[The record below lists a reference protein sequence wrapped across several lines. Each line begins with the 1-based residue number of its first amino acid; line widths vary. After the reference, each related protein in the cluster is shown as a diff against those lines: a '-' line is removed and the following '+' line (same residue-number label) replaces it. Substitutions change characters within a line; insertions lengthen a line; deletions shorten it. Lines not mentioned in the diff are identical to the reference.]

1 MAQAK
6 PLHFV
11 VMVGS
16 LRKGSFN
23 AAIARALPAL
33 APEGVTIEPLP
44 SVAEFPLYDHD
55 LQLQGFPPV
64 VTRAAD
70 MIRKADGVI
79 VVTPE
84 YNHSIPGVLKN
95 AIDWISRLPDQ
106 PFAGKPIAL
115 ETSSPSLFGGL
126 RAQLH
131 LRHMFVYLDGRVL
144 NKPEV
149 IIPQV
154 NTKIDAATGELT
166 DPATRGFIADQ
177 LTAFAAFARLTGKSA
192 PTPLPRSRSAAHESL
207 AHPDEFDQ
215 RQGRQHCGG

>member
-1 MAQAK
+1 MAEDQ
-6 PLHFV
+6 PLNFV

-33 APEGVTIEPLP
+33 APDGVTIEPLP
-44 SVAEFPLYDHD
+44 SVGEFPLYNHD
-55 LQLQGFPPV
+55 LQDNGFPPI
-64 VTRAAD
+64 VTSTVAA
-70 MIRKADGVI
+70 IRKADGI
-79 VVTPE
+79 IIVTPE

-95 AIDWISRLPDQ
+95 AIDWISRLPNQ

-115 ETSSPSLFGGL
+115 ESSSPSLFGGL

-131 LRHMFVYLDGRVL
+131 LRHVFVYLDGRVL

-149 IIPQV
+149 IISQV

-166 DPATRGFIADQ
+166 DPATRGFIVDQ
-177 LTAFAAFARLTGKSA
+177 LKAFADFARG
-192 PTPLPRSRSAAHESL
+192 
-207 AHPDEFDQ
+207 
-215 RQGRQHCGG
+215 

>member
-1 MAQAK
+1 MADEA

-11 VMVGS
+11 VMLGS

-33 APEGVTIEPLP
+33 APDGVTIEPLP
-44 SVAEFPLYDHD
+44 SVGEFPLYNYE
-55 LQLQGFPPV
+55 LQEKGFPPI
-64 VTRAAD
+64 VTRTAEA
-70 MIRKADGVI
+70 IAKADGLI

-95 AIDWISRLPDQ
+95 AIDWLSRLPNQ
-106 PFAGKPIAL
+106 PFAGKPVAL
-115 ETSSPSLFGGL
+115 ESSSPSLFGGL

-154 NTKIDAATGELT
+154 NTKVDPTTGELT

-177 LTAFAAFARLTGKSA
+177 LNALAAFARSQA
-192 PTPLPRSRSAAHESL
+192 IPS
-207 AHPDEFDQ
+207 
-215 RQGRQHCGG
+215 GGA

>member
-1 MAQAK
+1 MAQEA

-23 AAIARALPAL
+23 AAIVSALPAL
-33 APEGVTIEPLP
+33 APDGVKIEPLP
-44 SVAEFPLYDHD
+44 SVGEFPLYNHD
-55 LQLQGFPPV
+55 VQNEGFPPIV
-64 VTRAAD
+64 ARTAEA
-70 MIRKADGVI
+70 IRKADGVI

-149 IIPQV
+149 IVAQV

-166 DPATRGFIADQ
+166 DPATRGFIVDQ
-177 LTAFAAFARLTGKSA
+177 LKALADFARRG
-192 PTPLPRSRSAAHESL
+192 
-207 AHPDEFDQ
+207 
-215 RQGRQHCGG
+215 

>member
-1 MAQAK
+1 MAQEA
-6 PLHFV
+6 PLHFA

-16 LRKGSFN
+16 LRMASFN

-44 SVAEFPLYDHD
+44 SVGEFPLYNHD
-55 LQLQGFPPV
+55 VQDKRFPLI
-64 VTRAAD
+64 VTSTAD
-70 MIRKADGVI
+70 AIRKADGVI
-79 VVTPE
+79 IVTPE

-95 AIDWISRLPDQ
+95 AIDWISRLPNQ

-115 ETSSPSLFGGL
+115 ESSSPSLFGGI

-131 LRHMFVYLDGRVL
+131 LRHVFVYLDGRVL

-149 IIPQV
+149 LIPQV
-154 NTKIDAATGELT
+154 NTKIDAASVELT

-177 LTAFAAFARLTGKSA
+177 LKAFAAFVHG
-192 PTPLPRSRSAAHESL
+192 
-207 AHPDEFDQ
+207 
-215 RQGRQHCGG
+215 

>member
-1 MAQAK
+1 MAQEK

-23 AAIARALPAL
+23 AAIARTLPAL

-44 SVAEFPLYDHD
+44 SVGEFPLYNHD
-55 LQLQGFPPV
+55 VQDNGFPPI
-64 VTRAAD
+64 VTATAEA
-70 MIRKADGVI
+70 IRKADGVI
-79 VVTPE
+79 IVTPE

-95 AIDWISRLPDQ
+95 AIDWISRSPNQ

-115 ETSSPSLFGGL
+115 ESASTGLYGGV

-131 LRHMFVYLDGRVL
+131 LRHVFVYLDGRLL

-149 IIPQV
+149 IVPQV
-154 NTKIDAATGELT
+154 NTKIDPATGELT

-177 LTAFAAFARLTGKSA
+177 LNALAAFARG
-192 PTPLPRSRSAAHESL
+192 
-207 AHPDEFDQ
+207 
-215 RQGRQHCGG
+215 

>member
-1 MAQAK
+1 MAQGA
-6 PLHFV
+6 PLRFAV
-11 VMVGS
+11 VVGS
-16 LRKGSFN
+16 LRKASFN

-44 SVAEFPLYDHD
+44 SVGEFPLYNHD
-55 LQLQGFPPV
+55 DQLDGFPPI
-64 VTRAAD
+64 VTAAAEA
-70 MIRKADGVI
+70 IRKADGVV

-95 AIDWISRLPDQ
+95 AIDWISRLPNQ

-154 NTKIDAATGELT
+154 NTKIDAANGELT

-177 LTAFAAFARLTGKSA
+177 LKAFAAFVRG
-192 PTPLPRSRSAAHESL
+192 
-207 AHPDEFDQ
+207 
-215 RQGRQHCGG
+215 

>member
-1 MAQAK
+1 MAQEA
-6 PLHFV
+6 PLHFA

-16 LRKGSFN
+16 LRKASFN
-23 AAIARALPAL
+23 AAISRALPAL

-44 SVAEFPLYDHD
+44 SVGKFPLYDHD
-55 LQLQGFPPV
+55 VQIKGFPAI
-64 VTRAAD
+64 VTSAAEA
-70 MIRKADGVI
+70 IRKADGVI

-95 AIDWISRLPDQ
+95 AIDWISRLPNQ
-106 PFAGKPIAL
+106 PFAGKPVAL

-177 LTAFAAFARLTGKSA
+177 LKAFAEFARG
-192 PTPLPRSRSAAHESL
+192 
-207 AHPDEFDQ
+207 
-215 RQGRQHCGG
+215 

>member
-1 MAQAK
+1 MAQDK
-6 PLHFV
+6 PLHFA
-11 VMVGS
+11 VMLGS

-23 AAIARALPAL
+23 AAIARALPEL
-33 APEGVTIEPLP
+33 TPEGAAIEPLP
-44 SVAEFPLYDHD
+44 SVGEFPLYSHD
-55 LQLQGFPPV
+55 VQDKGFPAI
-64 VTRAAD
+64 VTTTAEA
-70 MIRKADGVI
+70 IRKADGVI
-79 VVTPE
+79 IVTPE

-95 AIDWISRLPDQ
+95 AIDWISRLPNQ

-115 ETSSPSLFGGL
+115 ESSSPSLFGGL

-154 NTKIDAATGELT
+154 NTKIDVETGELT

-177 LTAFAAFARLTGKSA
+177 LTAFAAFARA
-192 PTPLPRSRSAAHESL
+192 
-207 AHPDEFDQ
+207 
-215 RQGRQHCGG
+215 